1 MKVIRD
7 WLAMPPKLHHLI
19 NMTVSLKPQT
29 IKRAERDNKPSYKN
43 PDFLKRFLESLGIFR
58 KF

>member
-43 PDFLKRFLESLGIFR
+43 PDFLKRF
-58 KF
+58 